1 MDNYTGLQQTLKTE
15 QTLSP
20 QMLQSLALLPM
31 PITEL
36 KQFIQSE
43 IESNP
48 ALEIPEHEF
57 DNLIPDKSVSERAE
71 RLDERMDD
79 YDSSFYENAFSG
91 GYDPEASDRKQQ
103 MIENSSSGGES
114 LSEHLMV
121 QLGESDL
128 TDTQY
133 EIGELLIG
141 NLDANGFY
149 IVPLSTLFE
158 NRNYTQEDIETA
170 LSVVRSFDPY
180 GICVPDFKE
189 SLILQ
194 ARISGMDESD
204 LVIFSELVNNRLEQ
218 LKNGKFSEVG
228 LSLGIP
234 TQDIESF
241 YSIIRSLT
249 PFPGRSYDSHDESYI
264 VPEFSVHR
272 HNDSLRLVMNRAN
285 LPDLEISPDFT
296 GLLSRYEADEKDEQ
310 AREAGAYI
318 RDSVRH
324 AKTLISQ
331 VRMRYETLYKAA
343 LSLVDE
349 QSDFF
354 LNGPR
359 FLKTLTL
366 KQLADRIGVHETTMS
381 RLVQNKF
388 VDTDWGLFPMKYF
401 FSQGVTDVSR
411 NAVKN
416 MIADILKENPG
427 LSDQKISDLL
437 AKDNVKCA
445 RRTVAK
451 YRAELNIDSSFERG
465 SRKG

>member
-1 MDNYTGLQQTLKTE
+1 MDNYTGLQQTLRTE

-57 DNLIPDKSVSERAE
+57 DNLIPDNSVSEPAE

-91 GYDPEASDRKQQ
+91 GITGGFDPEASDRKQQ
-103 MIENSSSGGES
+103 MIENSPSGGES
-114 LSEHLMV
+114 LSQHLLV

-128 TDTQY
+128 SDTQY

-158 NRNYTQEDIETA
+158 NRQYSQQDIETT

-194 ARISGMDESD
+194 ARISGMNESD
-204 LVIFSELVNNRLEQ
+204 LAIFSELVNNRLEQ
-218 LKNGKFSEVG
+218 LKNGKFGEVG

-241 YSIIRSLT
+241 YSIIKTLT

-264 VPEFSVHR
+264 VPEFSIHR
-272 HNDSLRLVMNRAN
+272 HNDSLKLEMNRAN
-285 LPDLEISPDFT
+285 LPDLEISPQFS
-296 GLLSRYEADEKDEQ
+296 GLLEHNDGQDK
-310 AREAGAYI
+310 EAGAYI
-318 RDSVRH
+318 RESIRQ

-331 VRMRYETLYKAA
+331 VKMRYETLYKSA
-343 LSLVDE
+343 LSLME
-349 QSDFF
+349 QQSDFF
-354 LNGPR
+354 LNGPK

-366 KQLADRIGVHETTMS
+366 KQLADIVGVHETTMS
-381 RLVQNKF
+381 RLVQNKY
-388 VDTDWGLFPMKYF
+388 VDTDWGLFPMKFF

-437 AKDNVKCA
+437 AQENIKCA

-465 SRKG
+465 SRKA